1 MHVVAHQIL
10 AQAAYANAVLVMLA
24 AILVRHVALDPA
36 CVELHQ
42 LALVRHPEP
51 IVMPQAMSVNARPQ
65 LMRVVAHQI
74 LARVA
79 YANVVLV
86 MLVAILVRHVALD
99 PACVEPHQLVLVRHR
114 DPIVMRQTMSANVH
128 PP

>member
-1 MHVVAHQIL
+1 MAH
-10 AQAAYANAVLVMLA
+10 
-24 AILVRHVALDPA
+24 P
-36 CVELHQ
+36 
-42 LALVRHPEP
+42 
-51 IVMPQAMSVNARPQ
+51 
-65 LMRVVAHQI
+65 I

-99 PACVEPHQLVLVRHR
+99 LACVEQHQLALVRNLE
-114 DPIVMRQTMSANVH
+114 PIVMRQTMSANVH

>member
-10 AQAAYANAVLVMLA
+10 ARA
-24 AILVRHVALDPA
+24 
-36 CVELHQ
+36 
-42 LALVRHPEP
+42 
-51 IVMPQAMSVNARPQ
+51 
-65 LMRVVAHQI
+65 
-74 LARVA
+74 A

-99 PACVEPHQLVLVRHR
+99 LACVEQHQLALVRHPE
-114 DPIVMRQTMSANVH
+114 PIAMPQTMSANAR

>member
-1 MHVVAHQIL
+1 MAH
-10 AQAAYANAVLVMLA
+10 
-24 AILVRHVALDPA
+24 P
-36 CVELHQ
+36 
-42 LALVRHPEP
+42 
-51 IVMPQAMSVNARPQ
+51 
-65 LMRVVAHQI
+65 I

-99 PACVEPHQLVLVRHR
+99 PACVEHRQLALVWHPE
-114 DPIVMRQTMSANVH
+114 PIVMRQTMSANAH

>member
-1 MHVVAHQIL
+1 MAH
-10 AQAAYANAVLVMLA
+10 
-24 AILVRHVALDPA
+24 P
-36 CVELHQ
+36 
-42 LALVRHPEP
+42 
-51 IVMPQAMSVNARPQ
+51 
-65 LMRVVAHQI
+65 I

-99 PACVEPHQLVLVRHR
+99 PACVEQHQLALVRHPE
-114 DPIVMRQTMSANVH
+114 PIVMPQTMSANAH